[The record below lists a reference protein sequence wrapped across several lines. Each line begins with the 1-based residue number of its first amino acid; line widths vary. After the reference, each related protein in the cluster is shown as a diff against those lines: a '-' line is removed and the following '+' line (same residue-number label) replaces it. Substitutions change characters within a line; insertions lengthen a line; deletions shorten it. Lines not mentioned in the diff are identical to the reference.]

1 MIEQAKTDGV
11 VTEWKVCNM
20 WVCMYTCIHA
30 CVSMCVYDLA
40 MFLCAQDMHRQS
52 SDDDLTSV
60 TELAY
65 FEGDFWP
72 NVIEEQIKELDQ
84 EVAMYN
90 MCVQCVYIFMYI
102 HTQ

>member
-1 MIEQAKTDGV
+1 MIEQAKVDGV
-11 VTEWKVCNM
+11 VAEWKVCNM
-20 WVCMYTCIHA
+20 WVCMYTCIYA
-30 CVSMCVYDLA
+30 CVSMCVYGLV
-40 MFLCAQDMHRQS
+40 MILCVQDMHRQS
-52 SDDDLTSV
+52 SDDNLTSV

-90 MCVQCVYIFMYI
+90 MCV
-102 HTQ
+102 